1 MKVTHF
7 SLGVGYWTNN
17 DRSLSRLNIWDYEVD
32 GEALSL
38 MANKGP
44 LFENG
49 NVFAWYG
56 VKSKFVDNINYE
68 ITPSDLLNTRKY
80 RTMNEWIV

>member
-1 MKVTHF
+1 MNILDGH
-7 SLGVGYWTNN
+7 SNQ
-17 DRSLSRLNIWDYEVD
+17 SRLNIWNYEID
-32 GEALSL
+32 GHALSL

-56 VKSKFVDNINYE
+56 IKSMVKEYNFTNFVD
-68 ITPSDLLNTRKY
+68 TPADLHNSRKY
-80 RTMNEWIV
+80 KLLLCSMIR

>member
-1 MKVTHF
+1 MD
-7 SLGVGYWTNN
+7 G
-17 DRSLSRLNIWDYEVD
+17 SLSRLNIWDYEVD

-56 VKSKFVDNINYE
+56 VKSKAVGDMTFQE
-68 ITPSDLLNTRKY
+68 TPSDVFNSRKY
-80 RTMNEWIV
+80 NLVVVVTGPKPLQHSRYQEQ

>member
-1 MKVTHF
+1 MNKG
-7 SLGVGYWTNN
+7 LGNPDNG
-17 DRSLSRLNIWDYEVD
+17 DLSMDGGLSRLNIWDYEVD

-56 VKSKFVDNINYE
+56 VKSKAVGDMTFQE
-68 ITPSDLLNTRKY
+68 TPSDMFNSRKFV
-80 RTMNEWIV
+80 RVFQ

>member
-1 MKVTHF
+1 MNI
-7 SLGVGYWTNN
+7 LDG
-17 DRSLSRLNIWDYEVD
+17 RSNQSRLNIRNYEID
-32 GEALSL
+32 GHALSL

-56 VKSKFVDNINYE
+56 IKSKLQDNDCIDFVE
-68 ITPSDLLNTRKY
+68 TPDDLHNSRKY
-80 RTMNEWIV
+80 TFL

>member
-1 MKVTHF
+1 MN
-7 SLGVGYWTNN
+7 G
-17 DRSLSRLNIWDYEVD
+17 SLSRLNIWDYEVD
-32 GEALSL
+32 GHTLSI

-56 VKSKFVDNINYE
+56 ARSKTVGDVIFQK
-68 ITPSDLLNTRKY
+68 TASDLYNSRKY
-80 RTMNEWIV
+80 KLVPGKISGPLPPCL

>member
-1 MKVTHF
+1 MNI
-7 SLGVGYWTNN
+7 L
-17 DRSLSRLNIWDYEVD
+17 DRNSNQSRLNIWNYEID
-32 GEALSL
+32 GHALSL

-56 VKSKFVDNINYE
+56 IKSMAQEDNFIDFVE
-68 ITPSDLLNTRKY
+68 TPDDLHNSRKY
-80 RTMNEWIV
+80 KFL